1 MVKERGPTWIREI
14 SRLDEACYAAI
25 AGASTPGLDRA
36 MARLSHAADY
46 SRFWISSAGGMAFF
60 GGRRGRRGAISGL
73 RAAALTSV
81 VVNVVVKPLA
91 RRRRPDR
98 ADHRVPSARHVPM
111 PASRSFPSGHA
122 AVAFAF
128 AGAAGRVMPVVSLP
142 LHALAGLVAY
152 SRVHTGVHYP
162 LDVVA
167 GSLLGASMS
176 HLAEPLLAR
185 GYSGR
190 RHFTW

>member
-1 MVKERGPTWIREI
+1 VVSERGPAWVREV
-14 SRLDEACYAAI
+14 SRLDEATYAAI
-25 AGASTPGLDRA
+25 AGTSTPGLDRA

-46 SRFWISSAGGMAFF
+46 SRFWISASAAMALF
-60 GGRRGRRGAISGL
+60 GGNRGRRAAVSGL
-73 RAAALTSV
+73 RAVVVTSV

-98 ADHRVPSARHVPM
+98 LDHQVPSARHVPM

-162 LDVVA
+162 LDVVV
-167 GSLLGASMS
+167 GSLLGASLSSVSSMNID
-176 HLAEPLLAR
+176 HLRPDQD
-185 GYSGR
+185 
-190 RHFTW
+190 

>member
-1 MVKERGPTWIREI
+1 MSERGPAWVREI
-14 SRLDEACYAAI
+14 SRLDEACYAAV
-25 AGASTPGLDRA
+25 AGTSTPGLDRA

-46 SRFWISSAGGMAFF
+46 SRFWITSAGAMALFGGT
-60 GGRRGRRGAISGL
+60 GGRRAAVSGL
-73 RAAALTSV
+73 RAVVVTSV

-98 ADHRVPSARHVPM
+98 AGHQVPSARHVAM

-128 AGAAGRVMPVVSLP
+128 AGAAGRAMPVVSLP
-142 LHALAGLVAY
+142 LHALAGTVAY

-162 LDVVA
+162 LDVLV
-167 GSLLGASMS
+167 GSVLGASLSQVSSMNID
-176 HLAEPLLAR
+176 HPAAR
-185 GYSGR
+185 FRDSR
-190 RHFTW
+190 